1 MNREAESH
9 FSVAPVSLDMGRSIF
24 NTNNKH
30 LTTANAGDLNVMY
43 VREVLPGDTWSMDMG
58 SAIRM
63 TTPIFPV
70 MDNCFVDFFWY
81 FVPNRLIWDHWKEF
95 MGENTAT
102 AWEQQVEYEI
112 PQIEAP
118 EGGWNI
124 GTIADQMGI
133 PTGKEN
139 LSISALPFR
148 AYALV
153 WNEWFRNEN
162 TNDPVMVNKDDAT
175 VTGSNATNNPVI
187 NAQLGAAPLKVCK
200 TADYFTSCL
209 PQPQKGEPALLP
221 LADLSFEGN
230 QVPVI
235 GNGRVIGL
243 DAGTGEGYGNQHFGL
258 KIGNTSGSTSGAF
271 AVNPALYGSRV
282 GTIQSGQWTGTNY
295 PRGVGL
301 ATDPNYSG
309 MVADLTNVTT
319 TVTSNVTI
327 NDLRTAFQIQKY
339 LEKEALYGSRYT
351 ERIQAFF
358 GVTSPDARLQRPEY
372 LGGTRV
378 PINIDQVIQTSA
390 SQQQSGLTTTP
401 QGNAAAYSLTNYA
414 GNMFTHSFTEDGII
428 LGLYAIRQ
436 NHSYQQGLDR
446 MWSRRTKYD
455 FYVPV
460 FANLGNQAVLNKEI
474 YAQGSTVVDDDG
486 NIVDDK
492 AFGYQ
497 EAWAEY
503 RYSKDYVTG
512 KFRSSAT
519 GSLDT
524 WHYGDDYDS
533 LPMLSAEWMNET
545 DENIQRTLAVDNE
558 PQFICD
564 FYFKNRCSRVMPLY
578 SIPGL
583 IDHH

>member
-30 LTTANAGDLNVMY
+30 LATANAGDLNVMY
-43 VREVLPGDTWSMDMG
+43 CREVLPGDTWSMDMG

-63 TTPIFPV
+63 TTPIYPV

-81 FVPNRLIWDHWKEF
+81 FVPNRLVWDHWKEF
-95 MGENTAT
+95 MGENTQT

-112 PQIEAP
+112 PQITSP

-133 PTGKEN
+133 PTGIEN

-175 VTGSNATNNPVI
+175 VQGSNATNQPVI

-209 PQPQKGEPALLP
+209 PQPQKGGPAMLP
-221 LADLSFEGN
+221 LADITFEGS
-230 QVPVI
+230 QIPVK
-235 GNGRVIGL
+235 GNGLSLGL
-243 DAGTGEGYGNQHFGL
+243 TANSNASSTTPYEYSLANYS
-258 KIGNTSGSTSGAF
+258 NTLGISD
-271 AVNPALYGSRV
+271 N
-282 GTIQSGQWTGTNY
+282 SGQPILTDVIRLNPNANKT
-295 PRGVGL
+295 VGL
-301 ATDPNYSG
+301 TQDATKSG
-309 MVADLTNVTT
+309 IIADLTGITSQI
-319 TVTSNVTI
+319 TSNVSI

-372 LGGTRV
+372 LGGCRV

-414 GNMFTHSFTEDGII
+414 GSMFTHSFTEDGII

-474 YAQGSTVVDDDG
+474 FAQGSAVLDDDG

-503 RYSKDYVTG
+503 RYSKDYITG
-512 KFRSSAT
+512 KFRSNASGT
-519 GSLDT
+519 LDS
-524 WHYGDDYDS
+524 WHYGDDYDT

-545 DENIQRTLAVDNE
+545 DRNIQRTLAVDNE

>member
-81 FVPNRLIWDHWKEF
+81 FVPNRLIWDHWREF
-95 MGENTAT
+95 MGENTTT

-112 PQIEAP
+112 PQITAP
-118 EGGWNI
+118 SGGWNV

-133 PTGKEN
+133 PTKVGN

-230 QVPVI
+230 IVPVR
-235 GNGRVIGL
+235 GNGKTLGL
-243 DAGTGEGYGNQHFGL
+243 DAGTGTGYGDQFFGL
-258 KIGNTSGSTSGAF
+258 KIGTTQGSTSGSF
-271 AVNPALYGSRV
+271 AVNPNLYNKNI

-301 ATDPNYSG
+301 TQDASKSG
-309 MVADLTNVTT
+309 VVVDLSDVTT
-319 TVTSNVTI
+319 SVTSNVTI

-414 GNMFTHSFTEDGII
+414 GSMFTHSFTEDGII

-455 FYVPV
+455 YYVPV

-474 YAQGSTVVDDDG
+474 YAQGSTVKDSDG
-486 NIVDDK
+486 NIIDEK

-503 RYSKDYVTG
+503 RYSKDYITG
-512 KFRSSAT
+512 KFRSNASGT
-519 GSLDT
+519 LDS

-545 DENIQRTLAVDNE
+545 NENIQRTLAVDNE

>member
-43 VREVLPGDTWSMDMG
+43 CREVLPGDTWSMDMG

-81 FVPNRLIWDHWKEF
+81 FVPNRLVWDHWKEF
-95 MGENTAT
+95 MGENTLT

-209 PQPQKGEPALLP
+209 PQPQKGGPAMLP
-221 LADLSFEGN
+221 LADLTIEGGTA
-230 QVPVI
+230 PVV
-235 GNGRVIGL
+235 GNGMTLGL
-243 DAGTGEGYGNQHFGL
+243 DAGAQTGDYRYFGL
-258 KIGNTSGSTSGAF
+258 KIGSTTSSTSAQFG
-271 AVNPALYGSRV
+271 VKPNLYGEDI
-282 GTIQSGQWTGTNY
+282 GTSDTAIWAGTNH
-295 PRGVGL
+295 PRAIGLTEDPEKSGVVVDL
-301 ATDPNYSG
+301 SNVATS
-309 MVADLTNVTT
+309 VTTNV
-319 TVTSNVTI
+319 SI

-372 LGGTRV
+372 LGGCRV

-390 SQQQSGLTTTP
+390 SQQQTGLTTTP

-414 GNMFTHSFTEDGII
+414 GSMFTHSFTEDGII

-486 NIVDDK
+486 NIIDDK

-503 RYSKDYVTG
+503 RYSKDYITG

-519 GSLDT
+519 GSLDS

-564 FYFKNRCSRVMPLY
+564 FYFRNRCSRVMPLY

>member
-9 FSVAPVSLDMGRSIF
+9 FSVAPVNLDMGRSIF

-43 VREVLPGDTWSMDMG
+43 CREVLPGDTWSMDMG

-81 FVPNRLIWDHWKEF
+81 FVPNRLVWEHWREF
-95 MGENTAT
+95 MGENRLT

-112 PQIEAP
+112 PQITSP
-118 EGGWNI
+118 NGGWNV

-133 PTGKEN
+133 PTGIDN

-162 TNDPVMVNKDDAT
+162 TNDPVMVNLDDAT
-175 VTGSNATNNPVI
+175 VQGSNATTNPVT

-209 PQPQKGEPALLP
+209 PQPQKGGPAMLP
-221 LADLSFEGN
+221 LGELDLGSAEI
-230 QVPVI
+230 PVY
-235 GNGRVIGL
+235 GNGKTLGL
-243 DAGTGEGYGNQHFGL
+243 LGGA
-258 KIGNTSGSTSGAF
+258 NTSPYADTTYGIQGSSDGYIKA
-271 AVNPALYGSRV
+271 AVGNV
-282 GTIQSGQWTGTNY
+282 GKNANEAQGG
-295 PRGVGL
+295 GVTLANTRTLGL
-301 ATDPNYSG
+301 STDPTNSG
-309 MVADLTNVTT
+309 VVANLGGTSLTVQSD
-319 TVTSNVTI
+319 VSI

-372 LGGTRV
+372 LGGCRV

-390 SQQQSGLTTTP
+390 SQQQTGLTTTP

-414 GNMFTHSFTEDGII
+414 GSMFTHSFTEDGII

-446 MWSRRTKYD
+446 MWSRKTKYD

-474 YAQGSTVVDDDG
+474 YAQGSAVTDTDG

-503 RYSKDYVTG
+503 RYSKDYITG
-512 KFRSSAT
+512 KFRSNANGT
-519 GSLDT
+519 LDS
-524 WHYGDDYDS
+524 WHYGDDYNS

-545 DENIQRTLAVDNE
+545 DQNIQRTLAVENE

-564 FYFKNRCSRVMPLY
+564 FYFKNKCSRVMPLY

>member
-30 LTTANAGDLNVMY
+30 LTTCNAGDLNVMY
-43 VREVLPGDTWSMDMG
+43 CREVLPGDTWSMDMG

-70 MDNCFVDFFWY
+70 MDNCFIDFFWY
-81 FVPNRLIWDHWKEF
+81 FVPNRLVWDHWKEF
-95 MGENTAT
+95 MGENNLT

-112 PQIEAP
+112 PQITSP

-133 PTGKEN
+133 PTGIEN
-139 LSISALPFR
+139 LSINALPFR

-175 VTGSNATNNPVI
+175 VQGSNATNNPVI

-209 PQPQKGEPALLP
+209 PQPQKGGPAMLP
-221 LADLSFEGN
+221 LGELDLGTAEIPVYGN
-230 QVPVI
+230 GKSLGLMTDTAKLGIRTNSSGTSLIAYGTDIYNTDLGTSTTNQGQGNKILGVTNVPGEAGLI
-235 GNGRVIGL
+235 GNLG
-243 DAGTGEGYGNQHFGL
+243 GTSL
-258 KIGNTSGSTSGAF
+258 T
-271 AVNPALYGSRV
+271 V
-282 GTIQSGQWTGTNY
+282 QSD
-295 PRGVGL
+295 V
-301 ATDPNYSG
+301 S
-309 MVADLTNVTT
+309 
-319 TVTSNVTI
+319 I

-372 LGGTRV
+372 LGGCRV

-414 GNMFTHSFTEDGII
+414 GSMFTHSFTEDGII

-474 YAQGSTVVDDDG
+474 FAQGNSVTDTDG

-503 RYSKDYVTG
+503 RYSKDYITG
-512 KFRSSAT
+512 KFRSNANGT
-519 GSLDT
+519 LDS

-545 DENIQRTLAVDNE
+545 DRNIQRTLAVDNE

-564 FYFKNRCSRVMPLY
+564 FYFRNRCSRVMPLY

>member
-1 MNREAESH
+1 MNREAENH
-9 FSVAPVSLDMGRSIF
+9 FSVAPISLDMGRSIF

-43 VREVLPGDTWSMDMG
+43 CREVLPGDTWSMDMG

-70 MDNCFVDFFWY
+70 MDNCFADFFFY
-81 FVPNRLIWDHWKEF
+81 FIPNRLVWEHWREF
-95 MGENTAT
+95 MGENRIT

-112 PQIEAP
+112 PQITSP
-118 EGGWNI
+118 EGGWNV

-133 PTGKEN
+133 PTGVDN

-162 TNDPVMVNKDDAT
+162 TNDPVMVNLDDAT
-175 VTGSNATNNPVI
+175 VQGSNATDQPVI

-209 PQPQKGEPALLP
+209 PQPQKGGPAMLP
-221 LADLSFEGN
+221 LGELDLGTAEI
-230 QVPVI
+230 PVY
-235 GNGRVIGL
+235 GNGKTLGL
-243 DAGTGEGYGNQHFGL
+243 DYYNGYTLQHLGPKTAPNGVVTYAQNYYNKSITGSESEAQFAP
-258 KIGNTSGSTSGAF
+258 SGS
-271 AVNPALYGSRV
+271 L
-282 GTIQSGQWTGTNY
+282 
-295 PRGVGL
+295 VGL
-301 ATDPNYSG
+301 TQDGTKSG
-309 MVADLTNVTT
+309 IVANLGGTSLTVQSD
-319 TVTSNVTI
+319 VSI

-358 GVTSPDARLQRPEY
+358 GVTSPDGRLQRPEY
-372 LGGTRV
+372 LGGCRV

-390 SQQQSGLTTTP
+390 SQQQTGLTTTP

-414 GNMFTHSFTEDGII
+414 GSMFTHSFTEDGIV

-446 MWSRRTKYD
+446 MWSRKTKYD

-474 YAQGSTVVDDDG
+474 YAQGSAVVDDDG
-486 NIVDDK
+486 NVVDEK

-503 RYSKDYVTG
+503 RYAKDFITG

-524 WHYGDDYDS
+524 WHYGDDYDE
-533 LPMLSAEWMNET
+533 LPLLSAEWMNET
-545 DENIQRTLAVDNE
+545 DQNIQRTLAVDNE

>member
-30 LTTANAGDLNVMY
+30 LTTCNAGDLNVMY
-43 VREVLPGDTWSMDMG
+43 CREVLPGDTWSMDMG

-81 FVPNRLIWDHWKEF
+81 FVPNRLVWDHWKEF
-95 MGENTAT
+95 MGENNLT

-112 PQIEAP
+112 PQITSP

-153 WNEWFRNEN
+153 WNTWFRNEN
-162 TNDPVMVNKDDAT
+162 TNDPVMVNLDDAT
-175 VTGSNATNNPVI
+175 VQGSNATNNPVI

-209 PQPQKGEPALLP
+209 PQPQKGGPAMLP
-221 LADLSFEGN
+221 LGELDLGTAEI
-230 QVPVI
+230 PVY
-235 GNGRVIGL
+235 GNGKALGL
-243 DAGTGEGYGNQHFGL
+243 ISFDRNDNPIEYGMGGESNGTALSGWSGNVGVNYGTPN
-258 KIGNTSGSTSGAF
+258 SGSTLGQTKAFGMTTNANNSGVVA
-271 AVNPALYGSRV
+271 NLG
-282 GTIQSGQWTGTNY
+282 GTSLTVQ
-295 PRGVGL
+295 
-301 ATDPNYSG
+301 TDVS
-309 MVADLTNVTT
+309 
-319 TVTSNVTI
+319 I

-372 LGGTRV
+372 LGGCRV

-414 GNMFTHSFTEDGII
+414 GSMFTHSFTEDGLI

-486 NIVDDK
+486 NIVDNK

-503 RYSKDYVTG
+503 RYSKDYITG
-512 KFRSSAT
+512 KFRSNASGT
-519 GSLDT
+519 LDS

-545 DENIQRTLAVDNE
+545 DQNIQRTLAVENE

-564 FYFKNRCSRVMPLY
+564 FYFRNRCSRVMPLY

>member
-43 VREVLPGDTWSMDMG
+43 CREVLPGDTWSMDMG

-70 MDNCFVDFFWY
+70 MDNCFIDFFWY
-81 FVPNRLIWDHWKEF
+81 FVPNRLVWDHWKEF
-95 MGENTAT
+95 MGENTLT

-112 PQIEAP
+112 PQITSP
-118 EGGWNI
+118 NGGWNV

-133 PTGKEN
+133 PTGVEN

-148 AYALV
+148 AYALI

-162 TNDPVMVNKDDAT
+162 TNDPVMVNLDDAT
-175 VTGSNATNNPVI
+175 VQGSNATNNPVI

-209 PQPQKGEPALLP
+209 PQPQKGGPAMLP
-221 LADLSFEGN
+221 LGELDLGTAEI
-230 QVPVI
+230 PVY
-235 GNGRVIGL
+235 GNGKTLGL
-243 DAGTGEGYGNQHFGL
+243 MTGDTTSSHTTKEFGM
-258 KIGNTSGSTSGAF
+258 NTSSEYNLIGYTNNIGK
-271 AVNPALYGSRV
+271 ALNTANSYGDQMGYSR
-282 GTIQSGQWTGTNY
+282 T
-295 PRGVGL
+295 VGL
-301 ATDPNYSG
+301 TTNPNNSG
-309 MVADLTNVTT
+309 VIANLGGTSLTVQSD
-319 TVTSNVTI
+319 VSI

-358 GVTSPDARLQRPEY
+358 GVSSPDARLQRPEY
-372 LGGTRV
+372 LGGCRV
-378 PINIDQVIQTSA
+378 PINVDQVIQTSA
-390 SQQQSGLTTTP
+390 SQQQTGLKTTP

-414 GNMFTHSFTEDGII
+414 GSMFTHSFTEDGII

-474 YAQGSTVVDDDG
+474 YAQGSAVVDDDG

-503 RYSKDYVTG
+503 RQSKDYITG
-512 KFRSSAT
+512 KFRSSASGT
-519 GSLDT
+519 LDS
-524 WHYGDDYDS
+524 WHYGDDYDT

-545 DENIQRTLAVDNE
+545 DQNIQRTLAVENE

-564 FYFKNRCSRVMPLY
+564 FYFRNRCSRVMPLY

>member
-30 LTTANAGDLNVMY
+30 LTTCNAGDLNVMY
-43 VREVLPGDTWSMDMG
+43 CREVLPGDTWSMDMG

-81 FVPNRLIWDHWKEF
+81 FVPNRLVWDHWKEF
-95 MGENTAT
+95 MGENNQT
-102 AWEQQVEYEI
+102 AWEQKVEYEI
-112 PQIEAP
+112 PQITSP

-175 VTGSNATNNPVI
+175 VQGSNATDQPVI

-209 PQPQKGEPALLP
+209 PQPQKGGPAMLP
-221 LADLSFEGN
+221 LGELSFGTSEI
-230 QVPVI
+230 PVY
-235 GNGRVIGL
+235 GNGTTLGLIGKGASGTQQQTYGL
-243 DAGTGEGYGNQHFGL
+243 GNYSNTLGLAAGAYGKPVLSEHG
-258 KIGNTSGSTSGAF
+258 SGIIPENNRS
-271 AVNPALYGSRV
+271 
-282 GTIQSGQWTGTNY
+282 
-295 PRGVGL
+295 VGL
-301 ATDPNYSG
+301 TTDATKSG
-309 MVADLTNVTT
+309 VVANLGGETLSVQSDV
-319 TVTSNVTI
+319 SI

-372 LGGTRV
+372 LGGCRV

-414 GNMFTHSFTEDGII
+414 GSMFTHSFTEDGII

-446 MWSRRTKYD
+446 MWSRKTKYD

-474 YAQGSTVVDDDG
+474 FAQGSAVLDDDG

-503 RYSKDYVTG
+503 RYSKDYITG
-512 KFRSSAT
+512 KFRSSASGT
-519 GSLDT
+519 LDS
-524 WHYGDDYDS
+524 WHYGDDYDT

-545 DENIQRTLAVDNE
+545 DRNIQRTLAVDNE

-564 FYFKNRCSRVMPLY
+564 FYFRNRCSRVMPLY

>member
-30 LTTANAGDLNVMY
+30 LTTAQAGDLNVMY
-43 VREVLPGDTWSMDMG
+43 CREVLPGDTWSMDMG

-81 FVPNRLIWDHWKEF
+81 FVPNRLVWDHWKEF
-95 MGENTAT
+95 MGENTLT

-209 PQPQKGEPALLP
+209 PQPQKGGPAMLP
-221 LADLSFEGN
+221 LADLTIEGGTA
-230 QVPVI
+230 PVV
-235 GNGRVIGL
+235 GNGMTLGL
-243 DAGTGEGYGNQHFGL
+243 DAGAQTGDYRYFGL
-258 KIGNTSGSTSGAF
+258 KIGNTTSSTSAQFG
-271 AVNPALYGSRV
+271 VKPNLYGEDI
-282 GTIQSGQWTGTNY
+282 GTSDTAIWAGTNH
-295 PRGVGL
+295 PRAIGLTEDPEKSGVVVDL
-301 ATDPNYSG
+301 SNVATS
-309 MVADLTNVTT
+309 VTTNV
-319 TVTSNVTI
+319 SI

-372 LGGTRV
+372 LGGCRV

-390 SQQQSGLTTTP
+390 SQQQTGLTTTP

-414 GNMFTHSFTEDGII
+414 GSMFTHSFTEDGII

-503 RYSKDYVTG
+503 RYSKDYITG
-512 KFRSSAT
+512 KFRSSAS

>member
-9 FSVAPVSLDMGRSIF
+9 FSVAPISLDMGRSIF

-30 LTTANAGDLNVMY
+30 LTTANAGDLNIMY
-43 VREVLPGDTWSMDMG
+43 CREVLPGDTWSMDMG

-81 FVPNRLIWDHWKEF
+81 FVPNRLVWEHWREF
-95 MGENTAT
+95 MGENRLT

-112 PQIEAP
+112 PQITSP
-118 EGGWNI
+118 EGGWNV

-139 LSISALPFR
+139 LSINALPFR
-148 AYALV
+148 AYVTV

-162 TNDPVMVNKDDAT
+162 TNDPCMVNLDDAT
-175 VTGSNATNNPVI
+175 VQGSNATDQPVI

-209 PQPQKGEPALLP
+209 PQPQKGGPAMLP
-221 LADLSFEGN
+221 LGELNLGTAEI
-230 QVPVI
+230 PVY
-235 GNGRVIGL
+235 GNGLAIGL
-243 DAGTGEGYGNQHFGL
+243 MSTNSSGTTVEYGLSGTANPVALSGYTGNVG
-258 KIGNTSGSTSGAF
+258 KDYGTTNSGSTIGQTKAFGLTTNSENSGVIA
-271 AVNPALYGSRV
+271 NLG
-282 GTIQSGQWTGTNY
+282 GTTLTVQSD
-295 PRGVGL
+295 V
-301 ATDPNYSG
+301 S
-309 MVADLTNVTT
+309 
-319 TVTSNVTI
+319 I

-358 GVTSPDARLQRPEY
+358 GVTSPDGRLQRPEY
-372 LGGTRV
+372 LGGCRV

-390 SQQQSGLTTTP
+390 SQQQTGLTSTP

-414 GNMFTHSFTEDGII
+414 GSMFTHSFTEDGIV

-446 MWSRRTKYD
+446 MWSRKTKYD

-474 YAQGSTVVDDDG
+474 YAQGSAVVDDDG
-486 NIVDDK
+486 NVVDEK

-503 RYSKDYVTG
+503 RYAKDFITG

-524 WHYGDDYDS
+524 WHYGDDYDE
-533 LPMLSAEWMNET
+533 LPLLSAEWMNET

>member
-30 LTTANAGDLNVMY
+30 LATANAGDLNVMY
-43 VREVLPGDTWSMDMG
+43 CREVLPGDTWSMDMG

-81 FVPNRLIWDHWKEF
+81 FVPNRLVWDHWKEF
-95 MGENTAT
+95 MGENNQT

-112 PQIEAP
+112 PQITSP
-118 EGGWNI
+118 KGGWNI

-133 PTGKEN
+133 PTGIEN

-175 VTGSNATNNPVI
+175 VQGSNATDQPVI

-209 PQPQKGEPALLP
+209 PQPQKGGPAMLP
-221 LADLSFEGN
+221 LGELQLGADQIPVVGNGNTLGLYTSGGGSPGTMANDWGLYTNGSGYFIAGN
-230 QVPVI
+230 QTGGAAGQPVNNTGAI
-235 GNGRVIGL
+235 PGWNS
-243 DAGTGEGYGNQHFGL
+243 GTQ
-258 KIGNTSGSTSGAF
+258 K
-271 AVNPALYGSRV
+271 RV
-282 GTIQSGQWTGTNY
+282 GIS
-295 PRGVGL
+295 
-301 ATDPNYSG
+301 TDPELSG
-309 MVADLTNVTT
+309 LVAQLGGSLEVS
-319 TVTSNVTI
+319 SNVTI

-372 LGGTRV
+372 LGGCRV

-390 SQQQSGLTTTP
+390 SQQQSGLNTTP

-414 GNMFTHSFTEDGII
+414 GSMFTHSFTEDGII

-474 YAQGSTVVDDDG
+474 FAQGSTVLDDDG

-503 RYSKDYVTG
+503 RYSKDYITG
-512 KFRSSAT
+512 KFRSNASGT
-519 GSLDT
+519 LDS
-524 WHYGDDYDS
+524 WHYGDDYDT

-545 DENIQRTLAVDNE
+545 DRNIQRTLAVDNE

-564 FYFKNRCSRVMPLY
+564 FYFRNRCSRVMPLY

>member
-81 FVPNRLIWDHWKEF
+81 FVPNRLIWDHWREF

-112 PQIEAP
+112 PQITAP
-118 EGGWNI
+118 SGGWNV

-133 PTGKEN
+133 PTGVGN

-230 QVPVI
+230 IIPVR
-235 GNGRVIGL
+235 GNGKALGL
-243 DAGTGEGYGNQHFGL
+243 DAGTGTGYGDRYFGT
-258 KIGNTSGSTSGAF
+258 KIGGNQGSTSGTF
-271 AVNPALYGSRV
+271 GVHPNLYNKNI
-282 GTIQSGQWTGTNY
+282 GTIQDGYWTGTNY
-295 PRGVGL
+295 PRAIGLTTDASKSGV
-301 ATDPNYSG
+301 
-309 MVADLTNVTT
+309 VVDLSNVTT

-414 GNMFTHSFTEDGII
+414 GSMFTHSFTEDGII

-455 FYVPV
+455 YYVPV

-474 YAQGSTVVDDDG
+474 YAQGSTVKDSDG
-486 NIVDDK
+486 NVIDEK

-503 RYSKDYVTG
+503 RYSKDYITG
-512 KFRSSAT
+512 KFRSNASGT
-519 GSLDT
+519 LDS
-524 WHYGDDYDS
+524 WHYGDDYDT

-545 DENIQRTLAVDNE
+545 SENIQRTLAVDNE

>member
-1 MNREAESH
+1 
-9 FSVAPVSLDMGRSIF
+9 
-24 NTNNKH
+24 
-30 LTTANAGDLNVMY
+30 
-43 VREVLPGDTWSMDMG
+43 
-58 SAIRM
+58 
-63 TTPIFPV
+63 
-70 MDNCFVDFFWY
+70 
-81 FVPNRLIWDHWKEF
+81 
-95 MGENTAT
+95 
-102 AWEQQVEYEI
+102 
-112 PQIEAP
+112 
-118 EGGWNI
+118 
-124 GTIADQMGI
+124 
-133 PTGKEN
+133 
-139 LSISALPFR
+139 
-148 AYALV
+148 
-153 WNEWFRNEN
+153 
-162 TNDPVMVNKDDAT
+162 MV
-175 VTGSNATNNPVI
+175 V
-187 NAQLGAAPLKVCK
+187 
-200 TADYFTSCL
+200 
-209 PQPQKGEPALLP
+209 
-221 LADLSFEGN
+221 DLS
-230 QVPVI
+230 
-235 GNGRVIGL
+235 
-243 DAGTGEGYGNQHFGL
+243 
-258 KIGNTSGSTSGAF
+258 
-271 AVNPALYGSRV
+271 
-282 GTIQSGQWTGTNY
+282 
-295 PRGVGL
+295 
-301 ATDPNYSG
+301 
-309 MVADLTNVTT
+309 NVTT

-414 GNMFTHSFTEDGII
+414 GSMFTHSFTEDGII

-455 FYVPV
+455 YYVPV

-474 YAQGSTVVDDDG
+474 YAQGSTVKDSDG
-486 NIVDDK
+486 NVIDEK

-503 RYSKDYVTG
+503 RYSKDYITG
-512 KFRSSAT
+512 KFRSNASGT
-519 GSLDT
+519 LDS
-524 WHYGDDYDS
+524 WHYGDDYDT

-545 DENIQRTLAVDNE
+545 SENIQRTLAVDNE

>member
-43 VREVLPGDTWSMDMG
+43 CREVLPGDTWSMDMG

-70 MDNCFVDFFWY
+70 MDNCFIDFFWY
-81 FVPNRLIWDHWKEF
+81 FVPNRLVWNHWKEF
-95 MGENTAT
+95 MGENTLT

-112 PQIEAP
+112 PQITSP

-133 PTGKEN
+133 PTGIEN

-162 TNDPVMVNKDDAT
+162 TNDPVMVNLDDAT
-175 VTGSNATNNPVI
+175 VQGSNATNNPVI

-209 PQPQKGEPALLP
+209 PQPQKGGPAMLP
-221 LADLSFEGN
+221 LGEIDLGTAEI
-230 QVPVI
+230 PVY
-235 GNGRVIGL
+235 GNGKSLGL
-243 DAGTGEGYGNQHFGL
+243 MTDNAKLGIRTNNSGTSLVAYGTDIYNTNLGTSTTNQGQGNKILGVTNVPGE
-258 KIGNTSGSTSGAF
+258 A
-271 AVNPALYGSRV
+271 
-282 GTIQSGQWTGTNY
+282 
-295 PRGVGL
+295 
-301 ATDPNYSG
+301 G
-309 MVADLTNVTT
+309 MVANLGGTSLTVQSD
-319 TVTSNVTI
+319 VSI

-372 LGGTRV
+372 LGGCRV

-414 GNMFTHSFTEDGII
+414 GSMFTHSFTEDGII

-474 YAQGSTVVDDDG
+474 YAQGSGVTDTDG
-486 NIVDDK
+486 NIVDEK

-503 RYSKDYVTG
+503 RYAKDFISG
-512 KFRSSAT
+512 KFRSNANGT
-519 GSLDT
+519 LDS

-545 DENIQRTLAVDNE
+545 DRNIQRTLAVDNE